1 MAMKVMR
8 CDCPCRGRRG
18 VGGRGVPHGPA
29 HSRGAPSCRDRCCS
43 KHFIFGSLK
52 RLRGEPF
59 AFYKLCLL
67 AGLTDAG
74 NVSVADEKQFP
85 GSSAPPVFG
94 GGDEEQM
101 GVGSQTRVCVPIE
114 APRIR
119 AALSTGLWGP
129 WTSPGSP
136 SAPPVGCSEGGRGFI
151 GSESLGSSLDLVWL
165 RCHRL

>member
-1 MAMKVMR
+1 MIA
-8 CDCPCRGRRG
+8 P
-18 VGGRGVPHGPA
+18 VGEGGEGGVPHGPA

-59 AFYKLCLL
+59 EFYKLCLL

-94 GGDEEQM
+94 GGGEEQM
-101 GVGSQTRVCVPIE
+101 GVGSQTHGGEGGGVRAHRGAWDPGGLVH
-114 APRIR
+114 
-119 AALSTGLWGP
+119 AALGTMDRPRLP
-129 WTSPGSP
+129 F
-136 SAPPVGCSEGGRGFI
+136 SAPCGLF
-151 GSESLGSSLDLVWL
+151 
-165 RCHRL
+165 